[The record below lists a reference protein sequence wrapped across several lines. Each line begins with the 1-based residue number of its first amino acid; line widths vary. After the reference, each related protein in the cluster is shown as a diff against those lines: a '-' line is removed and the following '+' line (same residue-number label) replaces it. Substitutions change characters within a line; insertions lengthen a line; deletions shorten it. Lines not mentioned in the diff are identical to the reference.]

1 MKWNERRKSKEKVR
15 GKRGQEKQPREA
27 EGEAKNG
34 NDLMTLRK
42 DMHIC

>member
-1 MKWNERRKSKEKVR
+1 MKDGKWKEKVR
-15 GKRGQEKQPREA
+15 GKRGQEKHEQPREA

-34 NDLMTLRK
+34 NDLMTLRE